1 MSTTSVRAI
10 MTALAVLPVVA
21 AAALPGSSGVEIVR
35 KDADQRIDISIDGQP
50 FTSYLW
56 PASVKKPVLFPI
68 RSAKGTIVTRG
79 VPLEP
84 RPGERMDHP
93 HHVGLWFNF
102 GDVNGIDFWGN
113 SDAIPEKDR
122 GKEGTIVQRA
132 IVSATGGAK
141 EGEITADSDWVLPD
155 ESVLL
160 TDRTVYRFSGTSTSR
175 TIDLDITLTAQ
186 GTRAVFNDTKEGMLG
201 LRVARSLEAP
211 SKEPEIFTDAAGHP
225 TTVPKLDNTG
235 VTGSYLTAQGKTG
248 DAAWGTRGK
257 WCLLAGTINDEP
269 VTIAILDHPG
279 NPGYPTFWHARGYGL
294 FAANPFG
301 QKTFTEGKMAPLNFT
316 IEPHQSARFRYR
328 IMIDSTKAGAPEIE
342 GAWTTWTAATR

>member
-1 MSTTSVRAI
+1 MIQLLVPVIRPVQIDANATETDNDPGHDRECEVREWNVSTTSVRAI
-10 MTALAVLPVVA
+10 MAALAVLPVVA
-21 AAALPGSSGVEIVR
+21 AAALPGSNGVEIVR
-35 KDADQRIDISIDGQP
+35 KDADHRIDVIIDGQP

-102 GDVNGIDFWGN
+102 GDVNGFDFWGN

-141 EGEITADSDWVLPD
+141 DGEITADSDWVLPD
-155 ESVLL
+155 KSVLL
-160 TDRTVYRFSGTSTSR
+160 TDRTIYRFSGTSSSR

-211 SKEPEIFTDAAGHP
+211 STEPEIFTDAAGHP

-235 VTGSYLTAQGKTG
+235 VTGSYLTSAGKAG

-257 WCLLAGTINDEP
+257 WCLLAGTVNEEP
-269 VTIAILDHPG
+269 SRLPSSIIRAIPG
-279 NPGYPTFWHARGYGL
+279 IRRSGTRG
-294 FAANPFG
+294 
-301 QKTFTEGKMAPLNFT
+301 
-316 IEPHQSARFRYR
+316 
-328 IMIDSTKAGAPEIE
+328 
-342 GAWTTWTAATR
+342 ATVSLPQIPSDRRRLPKGRWRP

>member
-1 MSTTSVRAI
+1 MSTTSVR
-10 MTALAVLPVVA
+10 TAVVALVVLPFIAIATRA
-21 AAALPGSSGVEIVR
+21 ARDGVEIVR
-35 KDADQRIDISIDGQP
+35 HDADQRIDVIIDGQP

-56 PASVKKPVLFPI
+56 PSTLKKPVLFPI

-93 HHVGLWFNF
+93 HHAGLWFNY

-113 SDAIPEKDR
+113 SDAIPEADR

-141 EGEITADSDWVLPD
+141 TGEITADSDWVLPD
-155 ESVLL
+155 KSVLL
-160 TDRTVYRFSGTSTSR
+160 TQRTIYTFSGDATSR
-175 TIDLDITLTAQ
+175 TVDLDITLTAQ

-211 SKEPEIFTDAAGHP
+211 STEPEIFTDAAGHP

-235 VTGSYLTAQGKTG
+235 VTGSYLTAQGKKG

-257 WCLLAGTINDEP
+257 WCLLSGTVAQEA
-269 VTIAILDHPG
+269 VTIAILDRPG

-294 FAANPFG
+294 FAANPLG
-301 QKTFTEGKMAPLNFT
+301 QKTFTEGKMTMNFT
-316 IEPHQSARFRYR
+316 IEPHQSARFQYR
-328 IMIDSTKAGAPEIE
+328 IVVVTGTPGAEGVEALWSTWSSSK
-342 GAWTTWTAATR
+342 

>member
-1 MSTTSVRAI
+1 MRAI
-10 MTALAVLPVVA
+10 MAALAVLPVVA
-21 AAALPGSSGVEIVR
+21 AAALPGSNGVEIVR
-35 KDADQRIDISIDGQP
+35 KDADHRIDVIVDGQP

-141 EGEITADSDWVLPD
+141 DGEITADSDWVLPD
-155 ESVLL
+155 KSVLL
-160 TDRTVYRFSGTSTSR
+160 TDRTIYRFSGTSSSR

-201 LRVARSLEAP
+201 LRVARRSKRRRQNPRSSPTPPDIPPPFQSSITPVSPAAISLRRARRAMRRGAHAASGACSPARSARSPLRLP
-211 SKEPEIFTDAAGHP
+211 SSIIPAIPGIRR
-225 TTVPKLDNTG
+225 
-235 VTGSYLTAQGKTG
+235 S
-248 DAAWGTRGK
+248 GTRGATV
-257 WCLLAGTINDEP
+257 CLPQIPSDRRRLPKGRWRP
-269 VTIAILDHPG
+269 
-279 NPGYPTFWHARGYGL
+279 
-294 FAANPFG
+294 
-301 QKTFTEGKMAPLNFT
+301 
-316 IEPHQSARFRYR
+316 
-328 IMIDSTKAGAPEIE
+328 
-342 GAWTTWTAATR
+342 